1 MSAQVLF
8 VSSLKGFTQG
18 QREVQVEGST
28 VNEVLKEAARLYADL
43 SPVLF
48 DEKGALRPFV
58 RVFVNDELASEP
70 AAFDRPLSPGA
81 QIVLV
86 PIVAGGAGLFTNEE
100 MERYSRNLLLK
111 EIGVKGQKKLK
122 NAKVAV
128 VGLGALGSPVVQ
140 YLAASGVGTLGLI
153 DKDKVELSN
162 LQRQLLHGTRDIKR
176 PKTASARDKVRT
188 LNPAVA
194 LTIVAEE
201 VTPENALQVLSGYD
215 VIVDATDGFRSR
227 YLVSDAAA
235 QLQIP
240 EVFGSFFQTEGLA
253 TVFSPDGVKTLR
265 SLWPQPPAP
274 GLVPSCAAGGV
285 FGPLAGIVGSIMA
298 AEVIK
303 LLVGEKNAVLR
314 GRLLLVDAWQMKFR
328 ELVLPA
334 AVDEE
339 EPHVRSAE
347 EYGALCGETVDVC
360 DEVAIASLKPQEL
373 KELLD
378 SGAKIQLFDVRE
390 PHERAAVKFPL
401 AEVMPIGQIARRL
414 NEFDPASTVVFVC
427 REGQRSI
434 LAARTLLAA
443 GFTGKVF
450 NLQDGLRGW
459 ARDVDHSLPVV

>member
-1 MSAQVLF
+1 MSVQVFF
-8 VSSLKGFTQG
+8 VSSLKSFTQG
-18 QREVQVEGST
+18 EKQLAVEGET
-28 VNEVLKEAARLYADL
+28 ANEVLKEVSKHYSQLL
-43 SPVLF
+43 PVLF

-58 RVFVNDELASEP
+58 RVFINDVLANDP
-70 AAFDRPLSPGA
+70 AAFLRPLPPDA
-81 QIVLV
+81 RLVLV

-162 LQRQLLHGTRDIKR
+162 LQRQLLHGTRDVKR

-194 LTIVAEE
+194 LTLVAQEL
-201 VTPENALQVLSGYD
+201 TSENIREVLSGYD

-235 QLQIP
+235 ELKIP
-240 EVFGSFFQTEGLA
+240 EVFGSFFQTEGLV
-253 TVFSPDGVKTLR
+253 TVFAPDGVHSLR

-285 FGPLAGIVGSIMA
+285 FGPLAGILGSIMA

-303 LLVGEKNAVLR
+303 LLVGAKETLR
-314 GRLLLVDAWQMKFR
+314 SRLLLVDAWSMKFR
-328 ELVLPA
+328 EMALLG
-334 AVDEE
+334 AVCDSN
-339 EPHVRSAE
+339 PHVRSAQ
-347 EYGALCGETVDVC
+347 EYAVLCGETPDVC
-360 DEVAIASLKPQEL
+360 EEVQIPSLQPREL

-378 SGAKIQLFDVRE
+378 NGAKVQLFDVRE
-390 PHERAAVKFPL
+390 PHERAALKFPL
-401 AEVMPIGQIARRL
+401 ATVMPIGQIARRIK
-414 NEFDPASTVVFVC
+414 EFDPAARIVFVC

-443 GFTGKVF
+443 GFPGNVF
-450 NLQDGLRGW
+450 NLADGLHGW
-459 ARDVDHSLPVV
+459 ARDVDHNFPIL